1 MNKGKKTALIQM
13 LVIAALYIAITVIE
27 DLTVGMTKDVI
38 QVRISEALT
47 VLPYF
52 TPAAIPGLFIGCLVS
67 NYIILPKTYSIMS
80 VATYNAYTYDVI
92 FGSLATLVGAIGTYA
107 IRKYKF
113 LAPLP
118 PIVVNMFA
126 VPLLFTYAYRFE
138 DGSFWYYVATIGIGE
153 AIACG
158 VLGIALMLGLEDHK
172 DKLFPSGVKKD
183 TGTETEKEDKTGE

>member
-1 MNKGKKTALIQM
+1 MYKGKTAKLIQT
-13 LVIAALYIAITVIE
+13 LVIAAIYVAITFLE
-27 DLTVGMTKDVI
+27 NATVGMTKDII

-52 TPAAIPGLFIGCLVS
+52 TPAAIPGLFFGCLAS
-67 NYIILPKTYSIMS
+67 NYI
-80 VATYNAYTYDVI
+80 VGCHTYDII
-92 FGSLATLVGAIGTYA
+92 FGSLATLIAAIGTYS

-118 PIVVNMFA
+118 PIAINMI
-126 VPLLFTYAYRFE
+126 VIPLLFTYVYRYE
-138 DGSFWYYVATIGIGE
+138 DSFWYYVATIGIGE

-172 DKLFPSGVKKD
+172 EKLFPSDDGKAATV
-183 TGTETEKEDKTGE
+183 TEDKTDTSENKDKVTGEK